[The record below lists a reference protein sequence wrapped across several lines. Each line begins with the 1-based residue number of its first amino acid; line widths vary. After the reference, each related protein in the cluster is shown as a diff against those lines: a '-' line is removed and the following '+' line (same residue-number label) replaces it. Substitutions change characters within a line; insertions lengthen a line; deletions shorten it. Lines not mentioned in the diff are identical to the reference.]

1 MTKKTKTMKKAR
13 EYPTRIYL
21 RKLQQGYMR
30 KQREVEENYLA
41 QQPPWLIDTSAMIES
56 HLLIMTMRKNTFYS
70 IKEYIKIPNKLTHVD
85 QRA

>member
-41 QQPPWLIDTSAMIES
+41 QQPSWLINNTNFCYDSESLTDNDNEKKTILFTS
-56 HLLIMTMRKNTFYS
+56 
-70 IKEYIKIPNKLTHVD
+70 
-85 QRA
+85 